1 VSHEKIPANP
11 NYSYM
16 LLKSSDNQVKF
27 SKAFA
32 LCGLLCLLVSLVL
45 PGCSWIKSW
54 GDEEVGDPAP
64 LVDFESS
71 LKLGKVWSIQV
82 GDGMGKQGLSMG
94 PSYSSGTLFA
104 ADYKGRLLSVD
115 AQSGRHNWE
124 LKTKQN
130 FSGGPG
136 LDDSHIYMGTIDGR
150 VVAFDRNNGD
160 ELWNAQVSSEVL
172 VPPAAEDGI
181 VVVRCIDGRVFGL
194 DADNGARVWIYDH
207 SVPLLTLRGNANLL
221 VRGGV
226 VFAGYDDGS
235 VVTLHLEDGTLL
247 WSQSIVPPEGRTEL
261 ERLADIGQQ
270 MIIVAGDLIVSS
282 YKNHVVSLAADS
294 GRLLWFKDISSA
306 TGVQVDRTNLAI
318 SESNGDLWL
327 LDRRNGSTLWKQ
339 DQLSNRGLT
348 RPAFYGKFVVVGD
361 KKGYLHWIDSASGE
375 FVARERSGKK
385 GFAAAPLTV
394 GTTLFVLTHKGK
406 LIAYRAGAAL

>member
-1 VSHEKIPANP
+1 
-11 NYSYM
+11 M
-16 LLKSSDNQVKF
+16 RTFLLTI
-27 SKAFA
+27 
-32 LCGLLCLLVSLVL
+32 LLVSLVL
-45 PGCSWIKSW
+45 PGCSWIRSW
-54 GDEEVGDPAP
+54 GDDEPGDPAP
-64 LVDFESS
+64 LVDFEST
-71 LKLGKVWSIQV
+71 LKVGKVWSTQV

-94 PSYSSGTLFA
+94 PFYSSGTLFA
-104 ADYKGRLLSVD
+104 ADYEGRLLSVN
-115 AQSGRHNWE
+115 AESGRKNWE
-124 LKTKQN
+124 LKTKQT

-136 LDDSHIYMGTIDGR
+136 IDDTHIYMGTIDGR

-172 VPPAAEDGI
+172 VPPVAADGI

-226 VFAGYDDGS
+226 VFVGYDDGS
-235 VVTLHLEDGTLL
+235 VATLHLADGTLL

-270 MIIVAGDLIVSS
+270 MVIVAGDLIVSS
-282 YKNHVVSLAADS
+282 YKNHVVSLAANS

-306 TGVQVDRTNLAI
+306 TGLQVDRTNLAI
-318 SESNGDLWL
+318 SASNGDLWL
-327 LDRRNGSTLWKQ
+327 LDRRNGSTVWKQ

-348 RPAFYGKFVVVGD
+348 RPAFYGKFVVAGD
-361 KKGYLHWIDSASGE
+361 KEGYLHWIDSASGE
-375 FVARERSGKK
+375 FVARQRPGKK

-394 GTTLFVLTHKGK
+394 GTTLFVLTRKGN